1 MYWKSIKDYKPE
13 EGSVVIIWQEN
24 LSEPNCSRFQKA
36 IYYKT
41 HFRIYP
47 IGSGDVY
54 RSTSDFVALDLE
66 GDTCQITHW
75 MNAPKNPNECE
86 KLPTSEQVYEKS
98 KSYTDIECNLQT
110 FFDEDEIEIQ
120 RMRYMDGYA
129 KAITD
134 FINPNFDIINK

>member
-1 MYWKSIKDYKPE
+1 MIWLPINEKLPE

-24 LSEPNCSRFQKA
+24 LSDPNCSRFQKA
-36 IYYKT
+36 VYYKT

-47 IGSGDVY
+47 IGLENVY
-54 RSTSDFVALDLE
+54 KSSNDFVALDLE

-75 MNAPKNPNECE
+75 MNAPKSPNDCE
-86 KLPTSEQVYEKS
+86 KLPTAEQVYEKS
-98 KSYTDIECNLQT
+98 KSYTDIECKLQY
-110 FFDEDEIEIQ
+110 FFDEDDIEIQ

-134 FINPNFDIINK
+134 FINPNFNIINK